1 MLCTLLES
9 VLAQSRFSLAKSRID
24 FFQLASLLLDLAEQL
39 VIIIFVLFVVVSLL
53 RVKIIQFGFIGKVN
67 FLDLLLIGINF
78 ILHVALFREQAV

>member
-24 FFQLASLLLDLAEQL
+24 FFQLASLLLNLAEQL

-53 RVKIIQFGFIGKVN
+53 RVKII
-67 FLDLLLIGINF
+67 
-78 ILHVALFREQAV
+78 